1 VRATGILLTL
11 VLALAV
17 ATSVAAGGVATSAPA
32 EAEPVVA
39 SLEPAKTQA
48 EWSRLVSRQARQAAP
63 AEGCRPLRAVFYA
76 ATDWLRL
83 ATKLAERQ
91 SPCAEY
97 YVSVPAIVGDRTRLR
112 PDAAWRIRALGPNF
126 HAMAEIHF
134 TTWNRW
140 VQETGSS
147 WYDAGVTA
155 RRNMAAAGYDVALG
169 DTWQLNELSTA
180 VRRGTGS
187 ARANIRDFLRGLYE
201 GDGSRPTPG
210 AALVVGVGQRTGD
223 LSVYQSTLQSWLSD
237 TEFWSDMTRYV
248 SDWVQEAY
256 GDVRSHAVPGVPVSE
271 RREYLTDYLE
281 HKHVLAGVAP
291 DTAEPARSYLRDAYS
306 ALGNA
311 AWERD
316 TGYGWT
322 MVSAEQMAAYVSA
335 QVDALRR
342 YSATVGL
349 PRDHWGF
356 AWAPRN
362 ATGTAAA
369 DFTAQTSLVLER
381 MATAIRDSGAGI
393 DPESPGSGACGPAGE
408 DTLCRVDLPDARH
421 TEAWRSFRSWT
432 QSALGFATA
441 PQTITAGAV
450 SAPIGV
456 ALVTATGAR
465 LTSGP
470 PREVTLRS
478 SSPRGAFATSPA
490 GPWTPTLT
498 ATAAVG
504 ADAVVR
510 YRDTRAGPAT
520 LTATSTGLTAST
532 QVLTVAPGPP
542 ASLAVTPAASAVP
555 ARGARRLS
563 AVAEDAYGNRTTGK
577 VTWRVVPAA
586 LGAVEPQSDGS
597 ATFTA
602 GRLVRDG
609 RVVATSGVASASA
622 AVTVVPARM
631 RIGPIAFQPGPRRVL
646 VSVTATDASRVAVP
660 AARLTLLVRL
670 DGRRVSRTT
679 ARTGPAGRALV
690 RVPVAQGCVTVA
702 VTKATAQGFA
712 WDGRTPRN
720 RFCRP

>member
-1 VRATGILLTL
+1 MLLLT
-11 VLALAV
+11 LAV
-17 ATSVAAGGVATSAPA
+17 ATSVAAGGVAKSTPA
-32 EAEPVVA
+32 EPDPVA

-48 EWSRLVSRQARQAAP
+48 EWSRLVSRRARLAAP

-83 ATKLAERQ
+83 ATKLAEQ
-91 SPCAEY
+91 ASPCADY
-97 YVSVPAIVGDRTRLR
+97 YVSIPAIVGDRTRLR

-140 VQETGSS
+140 VQETGTS

-187 ARANIRDFLRGLYE
+187 ARTNIREFLRGLYE

-210 AALVVGVGQRTGD
+210 AVLVVGVGQRTSD
-223 LSVYQSTLQSWLSD
+223 LSVYQSTLQSWFSD

-256 GDVRSHAVPGVPVSE
+256 GDVRSHAVPGEPTAE
-271 RREYLTDYLE
+271 RRQYLVDYLE

-291 DTAEPARSYLRDAYS
+291 ETAEPARSYLRDAYS

-322 MVSAEQMAAYVSA
+322 MVSSEQMAAYVSA
-335 QVDALRR
+335 QVDALRS
-342 YSATVGL
+342 YSWAAGL
-349 PRDHWGF
+349 ARDHWGF

-362 ATGTAAA
+362 ATGASSA
-369 DFTAQTSLVLER
+369 DFAAQTGLVLER
-381 MATAIRDSGAGI
+381 MAAAIRDSGEPTDLDG
-393 DPESPGSGACGPAGE
+393 PGSGACGPAGQ
-408 DTLCRVDLPDARH
+408 DTWCRIDLPEARH
-421 TEAWRSFRSWT
+421 TEAWRSFRSWA
-432 QSALGFATA
+432 QSALGFASEERTVR
-441 PQTITAGAV
+441 AGAA
-450 SAPIGV
+450 SEPLAL

-478 SSPRGAFATSPA
+478 SSPQGAFATSPA

-498 ATAAVG
+498 LTAAVG
-504 ADAVVR
+504 ADAVFR
-510 YRDTRAGPAT
+510 YRDTRSGGPT
-520 LTATSTGLTAST
+520 LTATSSGLRAAT
-532 QVLTVAPGPP
+532 QVVTVTPGPV
-542 ASLAVTPAASAVP
+542 ATLAVTPVTGAVP
-555 ARGARRLS
+555 VRGTRRLNVS
-563 AVAEDAYGNRTTGK
+563 AEDVYGNRTTGD
-577 VTWRVVPAA
+577 VTWRVLPAA
-586 LGAVEPQSDGS
+586 LGEVETRPDGS
-597 ATFTA
+597 AVFTA

-609 RVVATSGVASASA
+609 RVVATSGTASSSA
-622 AVTVVPARM
+622 AVTVVPASM
-631 RIGPIAFQPGPRRVL
+631 RVGPIAFRPGPLRVL
-646 VSVTATDASRVAVP
+646 VSVTVTDASRRAVS
-660 AARLTLLVRL
+660 AARLTLAVRL
-670 DGRRVSRTT
+670 DGKRVSR
-679 ARTGPAGRALV
+679 AHVRTGPAGKAFT
-690 RVPVAQGCVTVA
+690 RVQAAQGCVAVT
-702 VTKATAQGFA
+702 VTKAAAQGFT